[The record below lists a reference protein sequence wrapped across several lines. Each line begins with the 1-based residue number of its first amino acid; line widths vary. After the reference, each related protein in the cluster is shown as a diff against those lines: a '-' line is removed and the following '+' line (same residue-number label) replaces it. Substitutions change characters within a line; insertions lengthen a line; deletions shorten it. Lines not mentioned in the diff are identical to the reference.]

1 MRLPPDVSNSE
12 ILHRL
17 RRDVLDGEG
26 DGQGVSRIKGTL
38 VEYPRRDDSRRR
50 LEKGEVQGLHLVGA
64 AEGVGVEAAE
74 VCTTVPHRRLVLGG
88 DGSIKRRH
96 VYGGNV
102 GESRG
107 LAGRTP
113 LAAPVARVEL

>member
-17 RRDVLDGEG
+17 RRGGLDGEG

-38 VEYPRRDDSRRR
+38 VEYPRRDDYRRG

-64 AEGVGVEAAE
+64 AEGAGAEAAE
-74 VCTTVPHRRLVLGG
+74 VRTTVPRRRLVLRG
-88 DGSIKRRH
+88 DEATERPHAYRR
-96 VYGGNV
+96 
-102 GESRG
+102 
-107 LAGRTP
+107 T
-113 LAAPVARVEL
+113 